1 MRLRWERNPQSPE
14 AEQPKRVTFA
24 VLGDTHGGHKLG
36 LLNPDVKL
44 YDEAPDGALVE
55 YTPQPTAAQVELWQL
70 HIHHLDQLQEIASG
84 GDIVGLHNG
93 DATWGNK
100 YPYQL
105 VSTRMSAQIE
115 IAAANLTPLV
125 EIPNLKVMR
134 LSFST

>member
-1 MRLRWERNPQSPE
+1 MRLPWERKPQSPE

-70 HIHHLDQLQEIASG
+70 HIHHLDQLHPRPVSAGPVGQELPDGRVQVHLGRRPRLAPSKNHRSARRRPG
-84 GDIVGLHNG
+84 G
-93 DATWGNK
+93 
-100 YPYQL
+100 
-105 VSTRMSAQIE
+105 
-115 IAAANLTPLV
+115 
-125 EIPNLKVMR
+125 
-134 LSFST
+134 